1 MTLIKLKGHEINT
14 IIVKDSA
21 NRRAQR
27 YKNSIIEN
35 LRALGTGLTEDDV
48 EIELERVA
56 IKRVPALASWWMDG
70 YQLHYKYEGCS
81 KYVENLYV
89 ISKLIEFEVAAVN
102 SGEKEFSD
110 FIRDFAEDD
119 DVAKERKAARELIGV
134 EENCLDLNE
143 INKKYKVLAKNAHP
157 DMPNGSTEKFKELN
171 HAHKVLK
178 RELS

>member
-14 IIVKDSA
+14 ILIKDSA
-21 NRRAQR
+21 SRRAQR
-27 YKNSIIEN
+27 FKNSIIEN
-35 LRALGTGLTEDDV
+35 LRSLGTGLTEDDV

-56 IKRVPALASWWMDG
+56 IKKVPAFVSWWMDG
-70 YQLHYKYEGCS
+70 HQLHYKYEGCS

-89 ISKLIEFEVAAVN
+89 ISKLIELEVAAVI

-110 FIRDFAEDD
+110 FIRDFNEDN
-119 DVAKERKAARELIGV
+119 DVAEARKAARELLGV
-134 EENCLDLNE
+134 KEDCLDLDE
-143 INKKYKVLAKNAHP
+143 ISKKYKLLAKEAHP

-171 HAHKVLK
+171 HAHKLLK

>member
-171 HAHKVLK
+171 HAHKILK